1 MNTLHLINSY
11 FESIQQKEKD
21 RTDMTAVHLVFTCLL
36 LDYDENDALK
46 IAKTS
51 ARVFQ
56 QIAKD
61 ASGSEIIEFNLKSYI
76 KKFMNF
82 YYFVV
87 TECLLDHLGPKE
99 LFKSTPEWK
108 NNKNIN

>member
-1 MNTLHLINSY
+1 MNTLHFINSY
-11 FESIQQKEKD
+11 FESKQQEEKD

-61 ASGSEIIEFNLKSYI
+61 ASGSDIVEFNSKRYI

-87 TECLLDHLGPKE
+87 TECLIENLEPKD
-99 LFKSTPEWK
+99 LFKSNPEW
-108 NNKNIN
+108 NGNKNMT

>member
-1 MNTLHLINSY
+1 MNTLHFINSY
-11 FESIQQKEKD
+11 FESKEQEEID

-36 LDYDENDALK
+36 LDYDEDDALK

-51 ARVFQ
+51 ARVFH

-61 ASGSEIIEFNLKSYI
+61 ASGSEIVEFNSKRYI
-76 KKFMNF
+76 TKFMNF

-87 TECLLDHLGPKE
+87 TECLIDHLGPKE

-108 NNKNIN
+108 NNKNIK